1 MKNSGRGGDNTPNP
15 EKVKD
20 NHVTEVIK
28 LSELLR
34 TALKYMNEEDSDGA
48 TEKNGVGFNKDDGK
62 LAREILGKKDWEGED
77 ITDAFEILKH
87 YKNTQLKDRWKDIA
101 SQYNKYTKEIK
112 SEEKNEILEEIER
125 GNWTPIEFENDIP
138 ITYAGWNYGQ
148 PYKLKIRESKDNVT
162 TLMQK
167 ITLRNYEN
175 QNIQAKIKRLKIQGN
190 DAVEFQGEVFG
201 KNDFVNLMVFPANC
215 NLFTECVNALPIDE
229 EEYRE
234 PKMYMENGFIK
245 FPSKFYARRDD
256 SYQKMLKDALKI
268 GNVDD
273 KIYQEAIS
281 LLSKRPKQLTLHY
294 AIIGANV
301 INVIGFEDYLITVDV
316 IGDSD
321 AGKSFVI
328 DVTLK
333 LCYGIDIDGKIQND
347 SVGSAYRHHNIA
359 GSTNLPIY
367 IEEALLDHKSL
378 SMLKSTGK
386 NVRGRPDQT
395 LKIYSVITTFI
406 FSRNTESDDMKNID
420 PMERKAQNK
429 RIHKFVFLK
438 EDVITDSSEKMV
450 GAEFLGKIKG
460 SPGGL
465 LYEKLKSKP
474 IIEIVKKYKE
484 IKSKESNIEKIVAL
498 LGAWIMDDTDFV
510 PMVTEV
516 KQPTIL
522 DEFFGIMMDYWDRN
536 ETQNWEYKDG
546 NHRYIGNYSDNIMR
560 TNLKL
565 QENTREF
572 AISVTGFNMI
582 KKSFNYT
589 GSAENFAISYGF
601 EYKNKR
607 FGDAVQKAIVGVI
620 PVDVVKVE
628 ANKDTQTTKEPEP
641 EETEEEREE
650 RDLRKLADG
659 LID

>member
-1 MKNSGRGGDNTPNP
+1 MKNSGRGGEPDP
-15 EKVKD
+15 EKVKY
-20 NHVTEVIK
+20 NHGTEVIK

-34 TALKYMNEEDSDGA
+34 TALKYMDAEDSDGA

-62 LAREILGKKDWEGED
+62 LAREILAKDKWDKED
-77 ITDAFEILKH
+77 MIDAFEILKH
-87 YKNTQLKDRWKDIA
+87 YKNTQLKDKWKDIA
-101 SQYNKYTKEIK
+101 LQYNKYTKEIK

-148 PYKLKIRESKDNVT
+148 PFKLRIRESKDNVT

-175 QNIQAKIKRLKIQGN
+175 QNIQAKIKRLKIHGN

-268 GNVDD
+268 GNVDP

-281 LLSKRPKQLTLHY
+281 LMAKRPKQLTLHY

-328 DVTLK
+328 DLTLK

>member
-1 MKNSGRGGDNTPNP
+1 MKNSGRGGEPDP
-15 EKVKD
+15 EKVKY
-20 NHVTEVIK
+20 NHGTEVIK
-28 LSELLR
+28 LSELLK
-34 TALKYMNEEDSDGA
+34 TALKYMDAEDSDGA

-62 LAREILGKKDWEGED
+62 LAREILAKDKWDKED
-77 ITDAFEILKH
+77 MIDAFEILKH
-87 YKNTQLKDRWKDIA
+87 YKNTQLKDKWKDIA
-101 SQYNKYTKEIK
+101 LQYNKYTKEIK

-148 PYKLKIRESKDNVT
+148 PFKLRIRESKDNVT

-175 QNIQAKIKRLKIQGN
+175 QNIQAKIKRLKIHGN

-268 GNVDD
+268 GNVDP

-328 DVTLK
+328 DLTLK

>member
-1 MKNSGRGGDNTPNP
+1 MKNSGRGGEPDP
-15 EKVKD
+15 EKVKY
-20 NHVTEVIK
+20 NHGTEVIK
-28 LSELLR
+28 LSELLK
-34 TALKYMNEEDSDGA
+34 TALKYMDAEDSDGA

-62 LAREILGKKDWEGED
+62 LAREILAKDKWDKED
-77 ITDAFEILKH
+77 MIDAFEILKH
-87 YKNTQLKDRWKDIA
+87 YKNTQLKDKWKDIA
-101 SQYNKYTKEIK
+101 LQYNKYTKEIK

-138 ITYAGWNYGQ
+138 ITYAGWNDGQ
-148 PYKLKIRESKDNVT
+148 PFKLRIRESKDNVT

-175 QNIQAKIKRLKIQGN
+175 QNIQAKIKRLKIHGN

-268 GNVDD
+268 GNVDP

-328 DVTLK
+328 DLTLK